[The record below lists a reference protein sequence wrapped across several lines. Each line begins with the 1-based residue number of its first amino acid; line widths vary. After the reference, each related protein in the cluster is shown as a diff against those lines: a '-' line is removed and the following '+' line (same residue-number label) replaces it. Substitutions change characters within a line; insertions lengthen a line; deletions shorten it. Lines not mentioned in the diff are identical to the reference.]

1 MKSHLVSLFVDMP
14 VCCTR
19 AEPWLESLVPCL
31 INSVCGV
38 PDILFTRQLCIPRMQ
53 RHTIYILFT
62 RQLCI
67 TRMER
72 HPPWNMV
79 AAPHPTTAATKMKEE
94 GERWAEEDK
103 NGRAPFW
110 VPTPTLLPSQMG
122 PAEKLGWLGALTRNQ
137 SGKYSEKYSAKS
149 WSLYSV
155 LVKSWQRK
163 RHQEN
168 YIFGNV
174 IDAKR
179 SNTNQNDTLHCTGEK
194 SQMDVGINTKRP
206 KREETDV

>member
-1 MKSHLVSLFVDMP
+1 MKCHLVSLFVGTP
-14 VCCTR
+14 VCCTI
-19 AEPWLESLVPCL
+19 AEPWLECPMPCL
-31 INSVCGV
+31 ISSVCDV
-38 PDILFTRQLCIPRMQ
+38 PDIL
-53 RHTIYILFT
+53 YA

-79 AAPHPTTAATKMKEE
+79 AAPHPTIAETKMEEE

-110 VPTPTLLPSQMG
+110 VPAPTLLPSQMG

-137 SGKYSEKYSAKS
+137 SEKYSEKYSAKS

-163 RHQEN
+163 RHQKN

>member
-1 MKSHLVSLFVDMP
+1 MP
-14 VCCTR
+14 VCCTI
-19 AEPWLESLVPCL
+19 AEPGLESPVPCL

-149 WSLYSV
+149 WSLYFV

-174 IDAKR
+174 IDAKI
-179 SNTNQNDTLHCTGEK
+179 SNTNQNDTLHWGKK
-194 SQMDVGINTKRP
+194 SDGCGH
-206 KREETDV
+206 